1 MSVNPEEKKQ
11 ILEMLTSGKITQ
23 DQALE
28 LLAALEEG
36 TEESIKTSSTEK
48 KFLRVRVQDGGGHG
62 DKVNINIP
70 LGLVKVGLKLASKY
84 ADDEDLKALD
94 KIDFDEVLEMIEQG
108 AEGKIVEV
116 DTKDG
121 EKVEII
127 VE

>member
-36 TEESIKTSSTEK
+36 EETIKKPSTEK
-48 KFLRVRVQDGGGHG
+48 KFLRIRVQDGHGDG
-62 DKVNINIP
+62 DKVNVNIP

-94 KIDFDEVLEMIEQG
+94 NIDFDEVLEMIEQG
-108 AEGKIVEV
+108 AEGKLVEV

>member
-1 MSVNPEEKKQ
+1 MSVNSEEKKQ

-36 TEESIKTSSTEK
+36 TEESIKKPSTEK
-48 KFLRVRVQDGGGHG
+48 KFLRVRVRDGEDG

>member
-1 MSVNPEEKKQ
+1 MSVNSEEKKQ
-11 ILEMLTSGKITQ
+11 ILEMLTSGKISQ

-36 TEESIKTSSTEK
+36 TEESIKKPATEK
-48 KFLRVRVQDGGGHG
+48 KFLRVRVQDGNDG

>member
-23 DQALE
+23 EQALE

-36 TEESIKTSSTEK
+36 TETIKTPSTEK
-48 KFLRVRVQDGGGHG
+48 KFLRVRVQDGGGNG

-121 EKVEII
+121 EKIEII

>member
-1 MSVNPEEKKQ
+1 MSVNSEEKKQ

-36 TEESIKTSSTEK
+36 REESIKKPSTEK
-48 KFLRVRVQDGGGHG
+48 KFLRVRVQDGNEG

-94 KIDFDEVLEMIEQG
+94 NIDFDEVLEMIEQG